1 MKRTKNENNNTAQI
15 KALVE
20 ASAPKVGE
28 LKYGEGENEIIV
40 KVYPVLPFSRR
51 MEMVR
56 EISDGVF
63 MDTKDSVNTYMP
75 GYLTLLQKF
84 VVVKNYT
91 DLRLPTKLDDMWL
104 VLNYTSIYS
113 DVVKMVGEDEIND
126 IFDASNKA
134 IDTYRQ
140 YLTTK
145 TDISALMNK
154 IGGVLSDFEGRIP
167 QEDINEITS
176 KLKEMPKGSTLQDI
190 IGSIIGNK
198 DVKANT

>member
-56 EISDGVF
+56 EIADGVF

-75 GYLTLLQKF
+75 GCLTLF
-84 VVVKNYT
+84 KN
-91 DLRLPTKLDDMWL
+91 
-104 VLNYTSIYS
+104 S
-113 DVVKMVGEDEIND
+113 
-126 IFDASNKA
+126 
-134 IDTYRQ
+134 
-140 YLTTK
+140 
-145 TDISALMNK
+145 
-154 IGGVLSDFEGRIP
+154 
-167 QEDINEITS
+167 
-176 KLKEMPKGSTLQDI
+176 
-190 IGSIIGNK
+190 
-198 DVKANT
+198 